1 MYLTAASAAWR
12 YSGKVTGPV
21 SSLIRPT
28 VIGAPD
34 ACFGVPS
41 GSAAAAVVVEEDV
54 PVDFEV
60 ELDDLSLLLPQP
72 AATTATSRATTMTS
86 GRRSDFMSLPFL
98 SCGDDVAEVTG
109 LDEVWPLAQLPR
121 RPFQDQLSVAEDVCP
136 VSQLQGFCHV
146 LLYEQHACPEV
157 SGNPAQDRQEPLH
170 DHRGQTEAHLVDEQQ
185 PGLSNQCA
193 SDREHLLLAS
203 GENARLAVEALLELG
218 EERQQLLLLERIALL
233 LRKLEVIAH
242 RHPEEQGAA
251 LRDQREAVAREPVRG
266 HRSDVFTREEDG
278 AAEGRDQPG
287 DRRHRRG
294 LACPV
299 RAEQCDNF
307 AGIDTDVQIAH
318 HGRAQIPGVE
328 RLDLKKRHAGPPR
341 CPGRR
346 R

>member
-109 LDEVWPLAQLPR
+109 LDEVWPLAQLLC

-136 VSQLQGFCHV
+136 VSQLQGFRYV
-146 LLYEQHACPEV
+146 LLDEQHARPEV
-157 SGNPAQDRQEPLH
+157 GGHTAQDWQKPLH

-185 PGLSNQCA
+185 PGLCNKCTA
-193 SDREHLLLAS
+193 DGKHLLLAS
-203 GENARLAVEALLELG
+203 GQDARLAIEALLELRQ
-218 EERQQLLLLERIALL
+218 EREQLLLRECVALL
-233 LRKLEVIAH
+233 LRELEVIGNGHA
-242 RHPEEQGAA
+242 EEEGAPF
-251 LRDQREAVAREPVRG
+251 RDQREAAAREPVRG
-266 HRSDVFTREEDG
+266 HRSDVVTCKADG
-278 AAEGRDQPG
+278 AAQGRDQAG
-287 DRRHRRG
+287 NGRQGRG
-294 LACPV
+294 LTGAV
-299 RAEQCDNF
+299 GAEQRDHL
-307 AGIDTDVQIAH
+307 AGVDVEVQVAH
-318 HGRAQIPGVE
+318 HGGAQIAGVE
-328 RLDLKKRHAGPPR
+328 RLDLKKRHARPPR
-341 CPGRR
+341 SPGTPR
-346 R
+346 